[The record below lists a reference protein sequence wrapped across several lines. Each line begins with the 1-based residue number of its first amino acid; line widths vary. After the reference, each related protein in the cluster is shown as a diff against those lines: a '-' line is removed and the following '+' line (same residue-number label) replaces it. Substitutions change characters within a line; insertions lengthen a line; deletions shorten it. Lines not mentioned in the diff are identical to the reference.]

1 MDPGK
6 IGKFIAKLRKDKNM
20 TQEQLGEVLGVT
32 NKTISRWE
40 NGNYMPNIEMLQ
52 LLSQTFGVSI
62 NELIYGEY
70 ILDED
75 FRKQADQNL
84 IDMVKESAFSFEE
97 QRRFWVCKWR
107 REHISLFVLLAFVLA
122 VAVALPL
129 LANKTGYLYL
139 VPLIALVE
147 YGWQNN
153 RMMIYVENQLYGKNQ
168 SG

>member
-52 LLSQTFGVSI
+52 LLSQTFEVSI
-62 NELIYGEY
+62 NELISGEC

-84 IDMVKESAFSFEE
+84 IDKVKESAFLFEE
-97 QRRFWVCKWR
+97 QRKFWISKWR
-107 REHISLFVLLAFVLA
+107 REHTALFVLLAFILTVVVVLS
-122 VAVALPL
+122 L
-129 LANKTGYLYL
+129 LTNKTGYLYL
-139 VPLIALVE
+139 VPLIAFIE

-153 RMMIYVENQLYGKNQ
+153 SMMIYVENQLYGKNQ
-168 SG
+168 S